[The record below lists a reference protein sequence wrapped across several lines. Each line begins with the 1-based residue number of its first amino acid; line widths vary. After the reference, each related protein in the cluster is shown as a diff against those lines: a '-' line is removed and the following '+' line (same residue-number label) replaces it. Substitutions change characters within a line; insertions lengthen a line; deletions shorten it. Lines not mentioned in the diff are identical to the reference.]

1 MADHDK
7 ITNNSTPNGYLR
19 DSPWSQLRFLPR
31 LLAVIWRTAPATVAL
46 LVFINAC
53 SGVLVVAEVH
63 ALRRLVETAQEV
75 IQGGANLIDAA
86 VWAGVFAGL
95 GFVQFLAVT
104 GRILIGEHLQEVI
117 RGVIEERCYRRVQS
131 MPLSSF
137 ERAEHHDRLTRALRG
152 MDQRFSSTFSV
163 TQLTIANVGAVL
175 SLLVYL
181 AQFHWAIPLVLIAG
195 TTPGVLI
202 RERQHRARYTVER
215 KQTPRQRRLE
225 VLGDILTGRAP
236 AAELR
241 LFGFGPWLIDRA
253 EKLWFG
259 MRDERMQLERREFK
273 LTLVSDGINA
283 LVTLATV
290 GFGVVLLIAGRVSL
304 GATAAFFAAIDGF
317 QQNYWDLVW
326 NASIIY
332 NDLRYVRDFYEFI
345 DSPRLDLDKGVH
357 LPGPIS
363 HGIELDNVSFTY
375 PGSDRPALADVSVTL
390 RPGERIAL
398 VGENGA
404 GKTTLAKIL
413 MGLYEPTSG
422 RIAVDG
428 VDLKEIALADWY
440 RRIGAVFQNFT
451 RYQASLRENIGFG
464 WLPKLADAEAIAR
477 AAARS
482 GADEVAASLPR
493 GLETSLGKEFQE
505 GSELSVGQWQ
515 RLAIAR
521 AYLRPA
527 EILILD
533 EPASGLDAK
542 AEADVY
548 DHFARMAEASTV
560 VLISHR
566 LGSCRLADRILVLN
580 QGRVVEQGTH
590 SQLIAA
596 GGEYAELFKLQAGWY
611 Q

>member
-1 MADHDK
+1 MT
-7 ITNNSTPNGYLR
+7 TNTPPNGYVR
-19 DSPWSQLRFLPR
+19 DSNGSQHRYLPR
-31 LLAVIWRTAPATVAL
+31 LLAFMWGVAPATVAL
-46 LVFINAC
+46 MVLVHA
-53 SGVLVVAEVH
+53 GAGLVVVAEVH
-63 ALRRLVETAQEV
+63 ALRRLVETAQQV
-75 IQGGANLIDAA
+75 IQGGAPLIDAA
-86 VWAGVFAGL
+86 VWAALFAGL
-95 GFVQFLAVT
+95 GFVQFLAVAV
-104 GRILIGEHLQEVI
+104 RNLVGEHLQEVI
-117 RGVIEERCYRRVQS
+117 RGVIEERCYRQAQS

-152 MDQRFSSTFSV
+152 MDQRFVSTLSIGFW
-163 TQLTIANVGAVL
+163 TIFNFVALL

-181 AQFHWAIPLVLIAG
+181 AQFHWVIPLVLIAG

-202 RERQHRARYTVER
+202 SERQYRARYLVER
-215 KQTPRQRRLE
+215 KQTPRERRLV
-225 VLGDILTGRAP
+225 VLGDILTGRLA

-241 LFGFGPWLIDRA
+241 LFGFGSWLIDRA
-253 EKLWFG
+253 EKLWLG
-259 MRDERMQLERREFK
+259 MREERMQLERREFK
-273 LTLVSDGINA
+273 LTLVSDGING
-283 LVTLATV
+283 LVTLATI

-317 QQNYWDLVW
+317 QQNYWELVV
-326 NASIIY
+326 NASFIY
-332 NDLRYVRDFYEFI
+332 NDLRYIRDFFEFI
-345 DSPRLDLDKGVH
+345 DSPRLDLDKGTR

-363 HGIELDNVSFTY
+363 RGIELDKVSFTY
-375 PGSDRPALADVSVTL
+375 PGSERPALSDISITL

-428 VDLKEIALADWY
+428 VDLNEIALADWY

-493 GLETSLGKEFQE
+493 GLETPLGKEFQE

-527 EILILD
+527 EILVLD

-542 AEADVY
+542 AEAGVY
-548 DHFARMAEASTV
+548 DHFARMAEASAV

>member
-1 MADHDK
+1 MT
-7 ITNNSTPNGYLR
+7 TNTPPKGSIR
-19 DSPWSQLRFLPR
+19 DSPGSQLRYLPR
-31 LLAVIWRTAPATVAL
+31 LLGFIWRAEPGMYVLLVLISTVAGL
-46 LVFINAC
+46 
-53 SGVLVVAEVH
+53 LVVAQVH

-75 IQGGANLIDAA
+75 IQAGAPLIDAV
-86 VWAGVFAGL
+86 VWAGLIAGI
-95 GFVQFLAVT
+95 GVVQGVT
-104 GRILIGEHLQEVI
+104 SQGKNLVGAHFQEVL
-117 RGVIEERCYRRVQS
+117 RGVIEEHCYRQAQS
-131 MPLSSF
+131 MPLSGF
-137 ERAEHHDRLTRALRG
+137 EQAEHHDRLDRALRG
-152 MDQRFSSTFSV
+152 MDQRFSSTFSFTHSMITDV
-163 TQLTIANVGAVL
+163 VALL

-181 AQFHWAIPLVLIAG
+181 AQFHWAIPLLLIAG

-202 RERQHRARYTVER
+202 RERQHRASYLVER

-225 VLGDILTGRAP
+225 VLTDILTGRAA

-253 EKLWFG
+253 EKLWLG
-259 MRDERMQLERREFK
+259 MRDERMQLERRELK

-283 LVTLATV
+283 LVTLATI
-290 GFGVVLLIAGRVSL
+290 GFGVVLLVAGRVSL

-317 QQNYWDLVW
+317 QQHYWGLVW
-326 NASIIY
+326 DASRVY
-332 NDLRYVRDFYEFI
+332 NDLRYIRDFFEFI
-345 DSPRLDLDKGVH
+345 DSPRLDFDKGTR

-363 HGIELDNVSFTY
+363 RGIELDNVSFTY
-375 PGSDRPALADVSVTL
+375 PGSDRPALADVSITL

-422 RIAVDG
+422 RIIVDG
-428 VDLKEIALADWY
+428 VELNEMALADWY

-451 RYQASLRENIGFG
+451 RYQVSVRENIGFG
-464 WLPKLADAEAIAR
+464 WLPKLDDAEAIAR

-482 GADEVAASLPR
+482 GADEVSASLPR
-493 GLETSLGKEFQE
+493 GLETPLGKEFQE
-505 GSELSVGQWQ
+505 GAELSVGQWQ
-515 RLAIAR
+515 RLAIGR

-527 EILILD
+527 EVLILD

-542 AEADVY
+542 AEAGVY

-580 QGRVVEQGTH
+580 EGRVVEQGTH

-596 GGEYAELFKLQAGWY
+596 GGEYAELFNLQAGWY

>member
-1 MADHDK
+1 MT
-7 ITNNSTPNGYLR
+7 TNTAPNSYLR
-19 DSPWSQLRFLPR
+19 DSPRSQLRYLPR
-31 LLAVIWRTAPATVAL
+31 LLEFIWRAEPATVAL
-46 LVFINAC
+46 LVLISAI
-53 SGVLVVAEVH
+53 GGLIVVAEVH

-75 IQGGANLIDAA
+75 IQGGAPLIDAV
-86 VWAGVFAGL
+86 VWAGLFAGL
-95 GFVQFLAVT
+95 GFVQAVVVM
-104 GRILIGEHLQEVI
+104 GKGLIGDHFQEVV
-117 RGVIEERCYRRVQS
+117 RGVIEEQCYRQAQS

-152 MDQRFSSTFSV
+152 MDQRLFSTFSFM
-163 TQLTIANVGAVL
+163 QWMIAHIVALL

-202 RERQHRARYTVER
+202 RRRQHRARYLVER

-225 VLGDILTGRAP
+225 VLSDILTGRSA

-253 EKLWFG
+253 EKLWLG

-273 LTLVSDGINA
+273 LSLVSDGINA

-290 GFGVVLLIAGRVSL
+290 GFGVVLLVAGRVSL

-317 QQNYWDLVW
+317 QQHYWGLVW

-332 NDLRYVRDFYEFI
+332 KDLRYIRDFFEFI
-345 DSPRLDLDKGVH
+345 DSPRLDFDKGTR

-363 HGIELDNVSFTY
+363 RGIELDKVSFTY

-422 RIAVDG
+422 RIVVDG
-428 VDLKEIALADWY
+428 VDLKEMALADWY
-440 RRIGAVFQNFT
+440 RRIGAVFQDFT
-451 RYQASLRENIGFG
+451 RYQVSLRENIGFG
-464 WLPKLADAEAIAR
+464 WLPKLDDAEAIAS

-482 GADEVAASLPR
+482 GAAEVAASLPR
-493 GLETSLGKEFQE
+493 GLETPLGKEFQE

-527 EILILD
+527 EILVLD

-542 AEADVY
+542 AEAGVY

-580 QGRVVEQGTH
+580 EGRVVEQGTH
-590 SQLIAA
+590 SQLIAV

>member
-1 MADHDK
+1 MT
-7 ITNNSTPNGYLR
+7 TNTPPNGDIR
-19 DSPWSQLRFLPR
+19 GSPGSQLRYLPR
-31 LLAVIWRTAPATVAL
+31 LLGFIWRAEPGKFLLLVLVSTVAGL
-46 LVFINAC
+46 
-53 SGVLVVAEVH
+53 LVVAQVH

-75 IQGGANLIDAA
+75 IQAGAPLIDAV
-86 VWAGVFAGL
+86 VWAGLIAGI
-95 GFVQFLAVT
+95 GVVQGVT
-104 GRILIGEHLQEVI
+104 SQGKNLVGAHFQEVL
-117 RGVIEERCYRRVQS
+117 RGVIEEHCYRQAQS
-131 MPLSSF
+131 MPLSGF
-137 ERAEHHDRLTRALRG
+137 EQAEHHDRLDRALRG
-152 MDQRFSSTFSV
+152 MDQRFSSTFSFTHSMITDV
-163 TQLTIANVGAVL
+163 VALL

-181 AQFHWAIPLVLIAG
+181 AQFHWAIPLLLIAG

-202 RERQHRARYTVER
+202 RERQHRAAYLVER

-225 VLGDILTGRAP
+225 VLTDILTGRAA

-253 EKLWFG
+253 EKLWLG
-259 MRDERMQLERREFK
+259 MRDERMQLERRELK

-283 LVTLATV
+283 LVTLATI
-290 GFGVVLLIAGRVSL
+290 GFGVVLLVAGRVSL

-317 QQNYWDLVW
+317 QQHYWGLVW
-326 NASIIY
+326 DASRVY
-332 NDLRYVRDFYEFI
+332 NDLRYIRDFFEFI
-345 DSPRLDLDKGVH
+345 DSPRLDFDKGTR

-363 HGIELDNVSFTY
+363 RGIELDNVSFTY
-375 PGSDRPALADVSVTL
+375 PGSDRPALADVSITL

-413 MGLYEPTSG
+413 MGIYQPTSG
-422 RIAVDG
+422 RIVVDG

-451 RYQASLRENIGFG
+451 RYQVSVRENIGFG
-464 WLPKLADAEAIAR
+464 WLPKLDDAEAIAR

-482 GADEVAASLPR
+482 GADEVSASLPR
-493 GLETSLGKEFQE
+493 GLETPLGKEFQE

-527 EILILD
+527 EVLILD

-542 AEADVY
+542 AEAGVY

-580 QGRVVEQGTH
+580 DGRVVEQGTH